1 MSRYAVPPI
10 TSSAKFEQRVEDVV
24 GAAQRFGSGCPA
36 HSREVRIDPPQP
48 RNAVEN
54 QLEAS
59 LSLAVVDAGA
69 VEYQHGSTGPVLHV
83 VDHHLAH
90 SDLHPSKLPAQEASR
105 QRGLDRGSRCRP
117 ALEWAPVILSTAGSC
132 VELQHQL
139 GPTTA
144 ARAAEPTEIH
154 HRRPS
159 L

>member
-59 LSLAVVDAGA
+59 LCLAVVDVGA

-90 SDLHPSKLPAQEASR
+90 SDLHPRKLTAQGRRTTRPRPGQPMSARPRVGSGHTEHGRFVRRAPA
-105 QRGLDRGSRCRP
+105 
-117 ALEWAPVILSTAGSC
+117 
-132 VELQHQL
+132 
-139 GPTTA
+139 PTGTYTA